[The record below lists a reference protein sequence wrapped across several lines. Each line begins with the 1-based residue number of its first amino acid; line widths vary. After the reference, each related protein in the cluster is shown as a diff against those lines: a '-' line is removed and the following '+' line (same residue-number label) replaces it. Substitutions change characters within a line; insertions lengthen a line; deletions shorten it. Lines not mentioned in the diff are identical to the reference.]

1 MSFKDRVAH
10 AWNAFINM
18 DRGQE
23 AQRTFDYG
31 VSYGGRPDRTRLTT
45 TNERSIVTSV
55 LTRMAVDA
63 SSIPMRHIK
72 TDEQGRYLEDVKSGL
87 NYCLTEEANI
97 DQAARAF
104 RQDQIMSLFDRGAI
118 AVVPVETS
126 IKPVNAGTFDIKTMR
141 VGEIVAWHPKHVKVS
156 LYNEAVG
163 RREEITLEKKFVAIV
178 ENPFYA
184 IMNEPNST
192 LQRLIRKLNLLDAV
206 DEQSGSGKLDLIIQL
221 PYVVKNETRQKQA
234 EKRRS
239 DIEFQLKDSKYGVAY
254 TDGTEKITQ
263 LNRPVENNLLK
274 QIEFLTNM
282 LYSQLG
288 ITKEIMDG
296 TADETT
302 MLNYQNR
309 TIEPVVTA
317 IVEAYRRTF
326 LTKTARTQGQTV
338 AFFWDA
344 FKLVPISQVAEIADK
359 LTRNEVASSN
369 EIRQVI
375 GWKPRLDDPKA
386 DELRNSNM
394 PQSELGA
401 GAAVDPT
408 APGGDME
415 PLEVPAEPGAAGDME
430 PLEVPAGADDLEPL
444 EIPAEPAASAGPDL
458 SALDKV
464 LDDALKGVSA
474 DIDRLTKELS

>member
-1 MSFKDRVAH
+1 MGLKDRLSH

-23 AQRTFDYG
+23 AQRTYDYG
-31 VSYGGRPDRTRLTT
+31 VSYGGRPDRTRLSG

-63 SSIPMRHIK
+63 SSIPIRHVK
-72 TDEQGRYLEDVKSGL
+72 VDDDKRYMEDVNSGL

-97 DQAARAF
+97 DQGARAF
-104 RQDQIMSLFDRGAI
+104 RQDTVMSLFDRGSI

-126 IKPVNAGTFDIKTMR
+126 IKPVNAGTFDVKTMR
-141 VGEIVAWHPKHVKVS
+141 VGEIVSWMPRHVKVS

-163 RREEITLEKKFVAIV
+163 RREEITLEKKFVAVV

-192 LQRLIRKLNLLDAV
+192 LQRLIRKLNLLDAI

-234 EKRRS
+234 EKRRA

-296 TADETT
+296 TADEAT

-326 LTKTARTQGQTV
+326 LTKTARTQGQTI
-338 AFFWDA
+338 AYFWDP
-344 FKLVPISQVAEIADK
+344 FKLVPISQLAEIADK
-359 LTRNEVASSN
+359 LTRNEVATSN

-375 GWKPRLDDPKA
+375 GWKPVRDDPKA
-386 DELRNSNM
+386 DQLRNSNM
-394 PQSELGA
+394 PQSELGVDPA
-401 GAAVDPT
+401 TGQAAV
-408 APGGDME
+408 APEDDA
-415 PLEVPAEPGAAGDME
+415 LIVPAEGAAADDA
-430 PLEVPAGADDLEPL
+430 LIVPATPSTPGT
-444 EIPAEPAASAGPDL
+444 PASGPDL
-458 SALDKV
+458 SALDKI
-464 LDDALKGVSA
+464 LDDTLKGVSA
-474 DIDRLTKELS
+474 DIDRLTKELA

>member
-1 MSFKDRVAH
+1 MSFKDRVVH
-10 AWNAFINM
+10 AWNAFVNM

-45 TNERSIVTSV
+45 SNERSIITSV

-63 SSIPMRHIK
+63 SAIPIKHIK
-72 TDEQGRYLEDVKSGL
+72 VDKEGRYLEDVDSGL
-87 NYCLTEEANI
+87 NYCLTQEANI

-126 IKPVNAGTFDIKTMR
+126 VKPVNAGVFDIKTMR
-141 VGEIVAWHPKHVKVS
+141 VGEIVAWHPRHVKVS

-178 ENPFYA
+178 ENPFFA

-221 PYVVKNETRQKQA
+221 PYVVKSETRKAQA

-274 QIEFLTNM
+274 QIEYLTDM

-288 ITKEIMDG
+288 ITKEIMNG
-296 TADETT
+296 TADETA

-309 TIEPVVTA
+309 TVEPIITA
-317 IVEAYRRTF
+317 LVEAYRRTF
-326 LTKTARTQGQTV
+326 LTKTARTQGQTIQY
-338 AFFWDA
+338 FWDP
-344 FKLVPISQVAEIADK
+344 FKLVPISEMGDIADK
-359 LTRNEVASSN
+359 LTRNEIASSN

-375 GWKPRLDDPKA
+375 GWKPRADDPKA

-394 PQSELGA
+394 PQSELGVEPAA
-401 GAAVDPT
+401 GAVDPAT
-408 APGGDME
+408 GE
-415 PLEVPAEPGAAGDME
+415 EV
-430 PLEVPAGADDLEPL
+430 LEPL
-444 EIPAEPAASAGPDL
+444 VVPGEEESEPLVVPATPGADPAAPAGPDL
-458 SALDKV
+458 TELDKV
-464 LDDALKGVSA
+464 MDEALKGVSA
-474 DIDRLTKELS
+474 DIDRLTKGLT